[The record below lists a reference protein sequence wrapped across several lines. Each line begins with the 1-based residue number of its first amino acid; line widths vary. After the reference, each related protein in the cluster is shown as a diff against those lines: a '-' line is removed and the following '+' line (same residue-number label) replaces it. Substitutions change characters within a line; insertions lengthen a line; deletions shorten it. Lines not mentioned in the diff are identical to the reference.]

1 MDIIVPCAEQ
11 ATVRLDARGM
21 SATVFSCDNRLEE
34 LQYSVQCWRTEAAV
48 INC

>member
-21 SATVFSCDNRLEE
+21 SATVFSCDDALE
-34 LQYSVQCWRTEAAV
+34 RAAV
-48 INC
+48 